1 MVVYVCATL
10 LSIMFAAFSS
20 KQIGARPIQ
29 YSDSKYIKN
38 YHEDSLNNFYVF
50 VFALLSFLPLF
61 FVSAFRYGISFDY
74 NYTYVPY
81 YNRIANGY
89 SAYYEPGFVLLNQF
103 VNAVFHN
110 VDWLFIITS
119 FIFLLFSYLA
129 IYQQSSD
136 IAFSIFLLVCSRMYF
151 FSFGQI
157 REYIVIAIFLYS
169 LKFIEK
175 RKPISYFILICLAV
189 TIHKTALAYLLIY
202 FFVNRRISRRA
213 YIVVAAMAP
222 LLGFALTPI
231 YSFFANRYY
240 PNYVMLGYGL
250 DNNSIAMILY
260 TLIVLIL
267 SIIFYYRME
276 SNEKNTVLLNLQL
289 ICWIICVTTQGVWES
304 YRLVALFLY
313 SSILLIPEIILA
325 QQSKTSRV
333 LIKLFFI
340 IMPIVYV
347 IPFIT
352 NGNYFIPYR
361 SIFNK

>member
-1 MVVYVCATL
+1 MAVYISVTL
-10 LSIMFAAFSS
+10 LSILFAFLASKTQLLRTGKTMSS
-20 KQIGARPIQ
+20 QYIISTEKNTKIGLYFLA
-29 YSDSKYIKN
+29 
-38 YHEDSLNNFYVF
+38 
-50 VFALLSFLPLF
+50 ALSFLPLF
-61 FVSAFRYGISFDY
+61 LVSAFRYGISFDY

-89 SAYYEPGFVLLNQF
+89 SAYYEPGFLFLNRF
-103 VNAVFHN
+103 VNTVFHN

-119 FIFLLFSYLA
+119 FIFLLFCYLA
-129 IYQQSSD
+129 IYQQSNE

-169 LKFIEK
+169 LKFIERK
-175 RKPISYFILICLAV
+175 KPIPYFVLICLAA
-189 TIHKTALAYLLIY
+189 TIHKTAFVYIPIY
-202 FFVNRRISRRA
+202 FFVDRRIPRKA
-213 YIVVAAMAP
+213 YITVAAIAP
-222 LLGFALTPI
+222 LLGFATKPI
-231 YSFFANRYY
+231 YLFFANRYY
-240 PNYVMLGYGL
+240 PNYVAANYGL
-250 DNNSIAMILY
+250 DHDSIAMILY
-260 TLIVLIL
+260 TFIVLLL
-267 SIIFYYRME
+267 SIIFYSRIE
-276 SNEKNTVLLNLQL
+276 SSKKNTVLLNLQL
-289 ICWIICVTTQGVWES
+289 ICWIVCVTTTGIWES

-325 QQSKTSRV
+325 DQGKTSHA

-352 NGNYFIPYR
+352 YGNYFIPYR